1 MSYRR
6 LFILVEG
13 EDDARFFK
21 KILFPLFKKIYQD
34 VTPIQFRGWTG
45 TEIRNLLRSVQ
56 AMDADYI
63 LVGDLD
69 RHACASAAKEA
80 LLRRYPFVDPGR
92 IQIVK
97 AEIESWYCAGI
108 GPDAPELGS
117 LGIATC
123 SETAE
128 VTKEVF
134 DAAIGQERSFRI
146 PTLVAVLERFDLE
159 RAIRRN
165 GSLQYFVK
173 KFLGISGP

>member
-13 EDDARFFK
+13 EDDARLFEKVFIPLLK
-21 KILFPLFKKIYQD
+21 KVYQD
-34 VTPIQFRGWTG
+34 VTPIRFRGWTG
-45 TEIRNLLRSVQ
+45 MEIRNLLRSIQ
-56 AMDADYI
+56 AMGADYI

-80 LLRRYPFVDPGR
+80 LLRRYPFLDSGR

-108 GPDAPELGS
+108 GPEDPELGS

-134 DAAIGQERSFRI
+134 DTAIGKGRSFRI

-165 GSLQYFVK
+165 GSLQYFAK
-173 KFLGISGP
+173 KFLGISSP

>member
-1 MSYRR
+1 M
-6 LFILVEG
+6 G
-13 EDDARFFK
+13 
-21 KILFPLFKKIYQD
+21 
-34 VTPIQFRGWTG
+34 
-45 TEIRNLLRSVQ
+45 
-56 AMDADYI
+56 ADYV

-80 LLRRYPFVDPGR
+80 LLRRYPFLDPGR

-108 GPDAPELGS
+108 RPEDPELGS

-123 SETAE
+123 FETAE

-165 GSLQYFVK
+165 GSLQYFAK
-173 KFLGISGP
+173 KFLGLSGP